1 MSTATYDVVATGR
14 PTVASALVPQ
24 EARRL
29 LLHPLMLA
37 GFGLML
43 LTAWGQARHAGPWD
57 AFDLV
62 DSTTSFFPGLL
73 AILAADLLAT
83 RDLRAGSSEA
93 LSALPGRPVDRVLAQ
108 GLGGLAPAGVALL
121 VTVGLHAFFVWHG
134 SYFVEP
140 DVWQVLQGPV
150 TVLGA
155 CLFGQMVGIWL
166 PYRGAGVLSMVALVV
181 LNAEVNGHESL
192 APLGFMISWPA
203 YGFAP
208 HVWAGQLPGSPA
220 WHVAYLV
227 GLCGL
232 ALAASLLKVAGPR
245 RSVVALGTTALVLA
259 VVGGLLQLP

>member
-14 PTVASALVPQ
+14 PTVASALVRQ

-83 RDLRAGSSEA
+83 RDRRAGSTES
-93 LSALPGRPVDRVLAQ
+93 LSALPGGPVHRVLAQ
-108 GLGGLAPAGVALL
+108 GAAALAPAALALL
-121 VTVGLHAFFVWHG
+121 FTVSMHAWFVWRG
-134 SYFVEP
+134 TYFVEP
-140 DVWQVLQGPV
+140 DVWQILQGPV

-155 CLFGQMVGIWL
+155 CLFGQLVGTWL
-166 PYRGAGVLSMVALVV
+166 PYRGAGVLAMVLLVV
-181 LNAEVNGHESL
+181 VNAEVNGHESL

-203 YGFAP
+203 YGSAP
-208 HVWAGQLPGSPA
+208 HLWAGEVLGTHS
-220 WHVAYLV
+220 WHVGYLL

-232 ALAASLLKVAGPR
+232 ALAGSLLKVAGPR
-245 RSVVALGTTALVLA
+245 RAVVALGLTALLLT
-259 VVGGLLQLP
+259 VVGGVLQLP